1 MKKSRLSWDDF
12 RRFYILTNLAA
23 SFAAV
28 AVCVV
33 HLILFG
39 IIDTVVERFTGIS
52 LSGSELVITI
62 SGGLMAAVALFAAAV
77 VIVLLYRRWRE
88 RLTPAVP
95 RMLGIAILA
104 LSALFTV
111 LMFFADGNAEGSLVM
126 WFGLATLNFF
136 PLTFACLLSW
146 SAIVAILAI
155 VLLTGEMVY
164 AMVLLRWKPR
174 MIILLPCILCFALM
188 AAACCHLYANRPA
201 VRYGGHGFRYMSGF
215 SSTDFTDY
223 TVFSDSG
230 KLAEL
235 DEPAAL
241 QISENYPIMDGAEA
255 CYPLYAAAAR
265 AVYVGIEDIEAKFYA
280 QHGFDRVWDENYEHC
295 KLNGEIVQFSNTV
308 QGFSRLVYGEADL
321 FFGARPS
328 QKDLEWT
335 RDEDIELNIT
345 PIGKEGFVFFVE
357 ADNPVDSLT
366 SAQVKDIYAGKITN
380 WAEVGGRDE
389 EIVAF
394 QRPQSSGSQTMMEYF
409 MGDIPLQE
417 PKRYETADAMALVI
431 DNVAQYYGEAGAM
444 GYTFRYFLEEL
455 NQEEGVKLLAID
467 GVLPTVENIRS
478 GEYPVVADLCL
489 ITRADSENPNVP
501 AMVDF
506 MLSPQGQELVE
517 KTGYAPL
524 G

>member
-1 MKKSRLSWDDF
+1 MKKSRLSWGDF
-12 RRFYILTNLAA
+12 FRFYVLANLAA
-23 SFAAV
+23 LGAA
-28 AVCVV
+28 A
-33 HLILFG
+33 LAG
-39 IIDTVVERFTGIS
+39 SGIS
-52 LSGSELVITI
+52 MFFG
-62 SGGLMAAVALFAAAV
+62 AVAAAV
-77 VIVLLYRRWRE
+77 EQIADVSLPVSNLILAIYNCLAVAAAIAIAAAVIVRLYRRWRD

-95 RMLGIAILA
+95 RMLGIAILVLA
-104 LSALFTV
+104 ALFTV
-111 LMFFADGNAEGSLVM
+111 LMFLADGNAEGSVMM

-136 PLTFACLLSW
+136 PVTIASLLGASLG
-146 SAIVAILAI
+146 VAILAI
-155 VLLTGEMVY
+155 VMLTGEMIY
-164 AMVLLRWKPR
+164 GMALLKQKPR
-174 MIILLPCILCFALM
+174 MKILLPCLLCFALM
-188 AAACCHLYANRPA
+188 AAACGHLIANRPA
-201 VRYGGHGFRYMSGF
+201 VRYGGHGFRYMSGY

-230 KLAEL
+230 KLATL

-241 QISENYPIMDGAEA
+241 QISENMPIMDGAEA
-255 CYPLYAAAAR
+255 CYPLYSAAAK

-280 QHGFDRVWDENYEHC
+280 QHGFDRVWDENYETV

-308 QGFSRLVYGEADL
+308 EGFTRLLDGDIDL
-321 FFGARPS
+321 FFGAKPS
-328 QKDLEWT
+328 QKDLEWA

-357 ADNPVDSLT
+357 EDNPVDSLT

-389 EIVAF
+389 DIVAF
-394 QRPQSSGSQTMMEYF
+394 QRPSRSGSQTMMEYF
-409 MGDIPLQE
+409 MGTTSLQE
-417 PKRYETADAMALVI
+417 PKTYETIDAMAGII
-431 DNVAQYYGEAGAM
+431 DEVAEYNNEAGAM
-444 GYTFRYFLEEL
+444 GYTFRYFLEGL
-455 NQEEGVKLLAID
+455 NQEKGVKLLAID

-478 GEYPVVADLCL
+478 GDYPIVADLCL